1 MLCSLPLF
9 FICVYYLKSD
19 VLEVDILSD
28 RKVMTI
34 TKENLIS
41 IILERCKCDYI
52 SLEDL
57 LKLFDKMSDESGII
71 SKKKLIKSIKS
82 YHTKVAI
89 KDVYGILED
98 LIFDSLSSV
107 NEVQDVCI
115 KLFEGISLDG
125 KYIPE
130 KTKKNNLTGKE
141 SFVDSKI
148 KPKFNITR
156 SYCEKLND
164 K

>member
-1 MLCSLPLF
+1 ML
-9 FICVYYLKSD
+9 IILKSD

-28 RKVMTI
+28 NKVDII
-34 TKENLIS
+34 TKENLINV
-41 IILERCKCDYI
+41 ILDRCKCDYI
-52 SLEDL
+52 SSDDL
-57 LKLFDKMSDESGII
+57 LKLFDKISDENGII
-71 SKKKLIKSIKS
+71 SKRKLIKSIKS
-82 YHTKVAI
+82 HYTKNTI

-107 NEVQDVCI
+107 NENQDVCI

-125 KYIPE
+125 KYIHE

-148 KPKFNITR
+148 KPRFNITR
-156 SYCEKLND
+156 SYCEKLNN